1 MVQARAVCVVDA
13 SMWLAAAELSAAAPH
28 KMVVEQ
34 RQRGEDAYATALQL
48 QQSIRA
54 AIAALD
60 PEEA

>member
-1 MVQARAVCVVDA
+1 MQHQGNAPDA
-13 SMWLAAAELSAAAPH
+13 SMWLAAAELSAAALH
-28 KMVVEQ
+28 EMVVEQ